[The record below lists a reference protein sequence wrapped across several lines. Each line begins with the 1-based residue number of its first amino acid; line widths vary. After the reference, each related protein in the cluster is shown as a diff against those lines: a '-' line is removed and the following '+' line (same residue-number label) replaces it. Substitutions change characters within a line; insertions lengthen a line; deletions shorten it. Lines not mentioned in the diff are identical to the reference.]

1 MTSSDPLRQL
11 EHDHTDITRLVLALR
26 QHVDDAA
33 RENGTADHRA
43 LRDCLTQLRDQL
55 ILHFAREEEG
65 LFPFIRERAP
75 RMSDRVAA
83 LEAAHDTVCG
93 GVVRMAAL
101 AAGHGPIPRDRFDHL
116 RAIFTRFE
124 PAYATHSQSEQSLL
138 RELGEQLDAPR
149 RAELAEL
156 LRGL

>member
-1 MTSSDPLRQL
+1 MTPPDPLLQL

-26 QHVDDAA
+26 QHVEAAA
-33 RENGTADHRA
+33 RENGSADHRA
-43 LRDCLTQLRDQL
+43 LRECLTQLRDQL
-55 ILHFAREEEG
+55 IFHFAREEEG

-75 RMSDRVAA
+75 RMRDRVAA
-83 LEAAHDTVCG
+83 LEAAHDSVCG

-101 AAGHGPIPRDRFDHL
+101 AAGHGPIPRDRFEHL
-116 RAIFTRFE
+116 CAIFARFE
-124 PAYATHSQSEQSLL
+124 PAYATHSQNEQALL
-138 RELGEQLDAPR
+138 RELGEQLDGPR